1 MKASITVR
9 VQALN
14 GKFLGDDIG
23 GALKSELTRMMGAFA
38 QPGAVVVVLETH
50 LKWGITWRAFRGGAS
65 LCR

>member
-38 QPGAVVVVLETH
+38 QLGAL
-50 LKWGITWRAFRGGAS
+50 WS
-65 LCR
+65 S